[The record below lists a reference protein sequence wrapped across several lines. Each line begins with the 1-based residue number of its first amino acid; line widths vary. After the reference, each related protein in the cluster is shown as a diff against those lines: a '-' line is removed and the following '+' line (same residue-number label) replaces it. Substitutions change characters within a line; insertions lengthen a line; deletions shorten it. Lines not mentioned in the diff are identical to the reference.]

1 MMISSILNYAKV
13 YKVRTFKFKASVII
27 ILNMINIIIGGSAQY
42 VLLLL
47 ILKYIFL
54 IILALF
60 KILDAEPLLVKEKS
74 ETGLSSSG

>member
-1 MMISSILNYAKV
+1 
-13 YKVRTFKFKASVII
+13 
-27 ILNMINIIIGGSAQY
+27 MINIIIGGSAQY